1 MRDSPNPSPSSPH
14 AVFFASIKQLKQ
26 VILVYSDYPE
36 SRYDIWW
43 HISVMYV
50 ANASV
55 KGFQADPEW
64 RSYFLLCLY
73 CYSILMRCFCM
84 VQWIVPGLLAIAVQS
99 GAMSSM
105 EAQYIKSHFRS
116 REVWGIR
123 PAGSGAG
130 FVLDMDRAASDVSSP
145 HSTRSIIPYWLLP
158 EPVRDIFHAERLC
171 WYKQLMLVTPTDELP
186 C

>member
-1 MRDSPNPSPSSPH
+1 MRDSPTPSASSPQ
-14 AVFFASIKQLKQ
+14 AVFAASIKQLEQ
-26 VILVYSDYPE
+26 IILVYSDYPE
-36 SRYDIWW
+36 SKYDIWW
-43 HISVMYV
+43 HISLMYV

-55 KGFQADPEW
+55 KGFQTDPEW

-130 FVLDMDRAASDVSSP
+130 FVLDMDRAASDVSLP
-145 HSTRSIIPYWLLP
+145 QYTQAITPFWLPP
-158 EPVRDIFHAERLC
+158 EPLRDILHAERL
-171 WYKQLMLVTPTDELP
+171 P
-186 C
+186 